1 MSLIEGL
8 NMAYI
13 FTYVQ
18 NGYGLECHI
27 EQDTYWR
34 HDKTTNT
41 DYEVSYPV
49 IEAVFFQGV
58 DISPVLGEDLE
69 ESILEAFEEESK
81 NEDF

>member
-1 MSLIEGL
+1 
-8 NMAYI
+8 MAFI

-18 NGYGLECHI
+18 NGHGLECHI
-27 EQDTYWR
+27 EQDTFWR
-34 HDKTTNT
+34 HNKATNT

-69 ESILEAFEEESK
+69 TAIIEAYEKEGAE
-81 NEDF
+81 NDY